1 MLASSDN
8 LAGLGDRNW
17 DHGHM
22 NLQDLRPGTLI
33 DVETKSRH
41 YRIEYLGGTA
51 IRISGHPD
59 YCPTP
64 TPAHLHGSI
73 ANDGTLEF
81 GQIEPGMKLMFF
93 LNDNRAVTTSRIMSV
108 RVANPDRN
116 QPASAPP
123 PSSPSIH

>member
-1 MLASSDN
+1 MLASSEN
-8 LAGLGDRNW
+8 PAGLSDRDWN
-17 DHGHM
+17 HR
-22 NLQDLRPGTLI
+22 NISLQDLRPGTLI

-64 TPAHLHGSI
+64 TPGHLHGSI

-81 GQIEPGMKLMFF
+81 GQIEPGMKLMFL
-93 LNDNRAVTTSRIMSV
+93 LNGNRPVTTSRIVSV
-108 RVANPDRN
+108 RVAKPDRS